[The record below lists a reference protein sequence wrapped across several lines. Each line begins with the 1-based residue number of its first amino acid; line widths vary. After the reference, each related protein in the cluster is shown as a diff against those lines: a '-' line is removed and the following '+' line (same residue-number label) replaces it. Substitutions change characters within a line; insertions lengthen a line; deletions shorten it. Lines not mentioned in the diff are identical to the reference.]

1 MWICISTVLAIV
13 IFVCPA
19 HAVVDTI
26 FRDNGVYA
34 SSNLTRRGW
43 DESVILAPG
52 APCRIVKVRV
62 YYVGT
67 GIDTLRIVGDASEGT
82 LPPTQ
87 YVHSYNTLGS
97 AVVNVTSPGWYDVDV
112 TSANIRIGGY
122 DRIVVQHII
131 QENGPAFGMDSDGMG
146 AVTSY
151 IYDPITPNANFFNI
165 PGIYYRAAADFMVR
179 LIVDYTSQN
188 DFPYLPVP
196 AKFVDV
202 TREAGLVGA
211 SGQFLRADMAS
222 IVDWNSDGFEDVAVG
237 GRFFQNR
244 GDGTFIAVD
253 IGITG
258 GVTSWAD
265 IDGDGDMDCM
275 VVNGFRNDRFYRND
289 GGRFVDVT
297 DETDFANDAPA
308 VTPLW
313 FDYDRDGDVDI
324 FIANGRREQN
334 GTETYYRDEL
344 YTNNGNWTFTQTTVA
359 SGIAAS
365 EPPPFFDTWGASLC
379 DFNDDGRTDIFVA
392 TYRLAPDRLYRNNGD
407 GTFTDV
413 STSSGI
419 RGMATSVPEYFGH
432 GMGSDWA
439 DIDNDGDVDCAV
451 GNLGH
456 PEYRGQFSNPSLIW
470 VNNGEADARFTPR
483 RAHEGGVTF
492 REMNAGMC
500 FVDFD
505 HDGLTDLW
513 HGQISY
519 SPRNQDSVR
528 YARLFRNMGT
538 SFADVTWQAGLDIHG
553 AWTAVRF
560 DYDGDG
566 DLDLLC
572 ASGTDQVKLFRNDM
586 STHGS
591 SLTLELAPTSPDYG
605 TLRGYGSKVTVI
617 TDGRHQS
624 AWLPGTVSGGRASA
638 MSERLHFGL
647 GDATLIDTVLIRW
660 PNGQTTT
667 MSNVPA
673 DVCVKVDERGRTMT
687 IGRPTPRQRVPE
699 HGTER
704 LSTMVDFY
712 WSLTN
717 SSPATAQRLEISR
730 DSRIVSPDIVREYNS
745 QRRRDTLQLEQGTW
759 YWRLVATT
767 SGNSVSTPIWSFT
780 VGAPL
785 PLSPRLEN
793 PPADAINVGTQQQ
806 NFTFLPRGYG
816 STRPYPTTYAVR
828 IARDQSVTDIV
839 ADTVLGSDTSLRG
852 LSLEPSTTYYW
863 DVRAISPFSTESRSD
878 VWSFTTYGIPT
889 APTLLRPDDGA
900 VNIIPRPRL
909 AWEPVLSADKGYDIE
924 YDTLMDFSTSSVRA
938 RADTALQVTAPL
950 KTGLRYVWRVRAKND
965 AGTGPWSIPRSF
977 TVTSTTDVAEADH
990 EEMHVSVRVFTLL
1003 GIEIDRRDNV
1013 ILRHGSQLVGIEDV
1027 LPYAGYYLAE
1037 ISGIGVHRILPIVI
1051 TK

>member
-1 MWICISTVLAIV
+1 MRNSVIAALAIM
-13 IFVCPA
+13 IFACPA
-19 HAVVDTI
+19 QALIDTI
-26 FRDNGVYA
+26 YRDNGVYS

-43 DESVILAPG
+43 DESVILSPG
-52 APCRIVKVRV
+52 APCRIIKVRV
-62 YYVGT
+62 YYAGT
-67 GIDTLRIVGDASEGT
+67 GTDTLRIVGDASEGT

-97 AVVNVTSPGWYDVDV
+97 AVVNVTAPGWYDVDV

-131 QENGPAFGMDSDGMG
+131 SANGPAFGMDSDGMG

-179 LIVDYTSQN
+179 LVVDYTSQL
-188 DFPYLPVP
+188 DYPQLPVP

-202 TREAGLVGA
+202 TRQSGLLDA

-237 GRFFQNR
+237 GRFFQNQ
-244 GDGTFIAVD
+244 GDGTFRSVE

-258 GVTSWAD
+258 SVTSWAD

-275 VVNGFRNDRFYRND
+275 AVNGFRNDRFYRND
-289 GGRFVDVT
+289 GGTFFDVT
-297 DETDFANDAPA
+297 DETDFSNDAPA

-313 FDYDRDGDVDI
+313 FDYDGDGDIDI

-344 YTNNGNWTFTQTTVA
+344 YTNNGDWTFTQSTL
-359 SGIAAS
+359 SSRIAAA

-419 RGMATSVPEYFGH
+419 RGMATSVPDYFGH

-439 DIDNDGDVDCAV
+439 DIDNDGDADCAV

-456 PEYRGQFSNPSLIW
+456 PEYRGQFSNPSLLW
-470 VNNGEADARFTPR
+470 MNNGGTDPSFTPR

-572 ASGTDQVKLFRNDM
+572 ASGTDNVKLFRNDM

-591 SLTLELAPTSPDYG
+591 SLTLELAPTLTEYG
-605 TLRGYGSKVTVI
+605 TRRGYGSKVTVI
-617 TDGRHQS
+617 TDGRRQT

-638 MSERLHFGL
+638 MSERIHFGL
-647 GDATLIDTVLIRW
+647 GDATTIDTILIRW
-660 PNGQTTT
+660 TNGQTTT
-667 MSNVPA
+667 MTNVLA
-673 DVCVKVDERGRTMT
+673 DVRLTVDERGRSTVL
-687 IGRPTPRQRVPE
+687 GRPTPRQRAPE
-699 HGTER
+699 HGSER
-704 LSTMVDFY
+704 LTTMVEFY

-717 SSPATAQRLEISR
+717 SSAVTTQRLEISR
-730 DSRIVSPDIVREYNS
+730 DSSFVSPMTVRTYDS
-745 QRRRDTLQLEQGTW
+745 QRRRDTVRLDNGTW

-767 SGNSVSTPIWSFT
+767 SGDSTRSPVWMCS

-785 PLSPRLEN
+785 PLSPLLQR
-793 PPADAINVGTQQQ
+793 PSKDSQNVGTRQQ
-806 NFTFLPRGYG
+806 NFTFRPRGYG
-816 STRPYPTTYAVR
+816 SQRPYPTTYSLR
-828 IARDQSVTDIV
+828 IARDSSLADIV
-839 ADTVLGSDTSLRG
+839 ADTVIGSDSSLAG
-852 LSLEPSTTYYW
+852 LPLEPTTTYYW
-863 DVRAISPFSTESRSD
+863 DVRAVSPFSTVVHSD
-878 VWSFTTYGIPT
+878 VWSFTTYGIPG
-889 APTLLRPDDGA
+889 APLLLRPDDGA
-900 VNIIPRPRL
+900 INIVPRPRL
-909 AWEPVLSADKGYDIE
+909 GWEPVSSADKGYDIE
-924 YDTLMDFSTSSVRA
+924 YDTLADFSTSTVRE

-950 KTGLRYVWRVRAKND
+950 KVGRRYYWRVRAKND
-965 AGTGPWSIPRSF
+965 AGTGPWSMTRSF
-977 TVTSTTDVAEADH
+977 TVTSTTAVDDSYPT
-990 EEMHVSVRVFTLL
+990 EEHVSIRVFTLL
-1003 GIEIDRRDNV
+1003 GVEVCRRDNV
-1013 ILRHGSQLVGIEDV
+1013 ILRHGSELVSVDTI
-1027 LPYAGYYLAE
+1027 LPTSGYYLVE
-1037 ISGIGVHRILPIVI
+1037 VEGRKGRHFLPIVV